1 MLSISS
7 LTRLCATVGL
17 FALLVTST
25 AAHSRFGKAS
35 REDVVTL
42 AVLPS
47 GQTGDLGPFKIQST
61 SFQNARVQKA
71 DDVNFYLQELADLNQ
86 LCELRKVQCTAS
98 VGKMLNADFI
108 IQMDSDG
115 QHDPKVIKNFLSL
128 TSEYDVVIGSRFTEG
143 GKIIDFSKWR
153 LFLSLFGNLLVR
165 YLGGAYL
172 IKDCTSGFRLI
183 NINILKK
190 CDLYNFP
197 TKGYSFQSWLIC
209 DLLRKGA
216 SIKEVPIT
224 FEKRIS
230 GSSKLSFEDQIE
242 FLINIFKIRFHNS
255 KEFFNYSIVG
265 SIGVLVNLGSYYI
278 LTRFLD
284 LSPLISSPIA
294 IEISI
299 LNNFLLNNYW
309 TFSNRITEMSL
320 KKRLLSFHIVS
331 GASGLMNYSVFLLM
345 LYKINLPDLYA
356 VLFGITV
363 GIIFNY
369 AGNSLWTFRKVM
381 TRKKN
386 EI

>member
-1 MLSISS
+1 MDINEESKALSVVCILPTYNEKDTIERVINSIF
-7 LTRLCATVGL
+7 RLQDEVKNFRL
-17 FALLVTST
+17 KVLVVDDMSPD
-25 AAHSRFGKAS
+25 G
-35 REDVVTL
+35 
-42 AVLPS
+42 
-47 GQTGDLGPFKIQST
+47 TGDTVFSLMKKHKNLSLIQGKKEGLGAAYKRGIKE
-61 SFQNARVQKA
+61 A
-71 DDVNFYLQELADLNQ
+71 LNK
-86 LCELRKVQCTAS
+86 L
-98 VGKMLNADFI
+98 GADFI